1 MAENP
6 VKAVLDKFTA
16 LNEEYKAIQAESESD
31 LREYN
36 DYCNSSDEDLS
47 KKLGEIREK
56 IAKIDAFMEFAK
68 AHAEDV
74 EPAEMPFETEI
85 EVLEELKAKID
96 DSSANDY
103 HAETLYTKASGQRL
117 VYEAEME
124 RTDKKISGSKV
135 QAKRLYDSQLAEL
148 RSRREKH
155 AQEFRAYIASEEFK
169 SYLKLLSKD
178 AAAFNSA
185 SKAVLPENPEIS
197 LGQSRVRLPIP
208 TEFDEE
214 LSLST
219 GGVFNSA
226 AKTIGVPFSLDFSAG
241 KIVYIDYEQ
250 RNESFMLGGVQRFL
264 INVLKY
270 YDKSVKGIFFA
281 DPTRY
286 NSEGL
291 GHIAGLSKGANSIIE
306 PVAANA
312 DELLEKL
319 KEFKAGLAE
328 EEEFATLEHILVF
341 HSFPESYSEETRA
354 QVLELV
360 SNTEKYKTAV
370 ILTHNAAVQLDAAAA
385 AAENTVRR
393 NSESIRTRNG
403 GFYSDATHNSLFWY
417 SAPSDLPE
425 DVRHTFIDLRRRAAA
440 QAAPAEPAAFAAAP
454 AAETARRVE
463 AAQPSQAASAQ
474 PEDAPAIVYRKEGR
488 GAIDFRYGA
497 DPAGMSMSFDF
508 AMNGSTAFVCGT
520 KRAGRTGFAR
530 SIIDKVISAVH
541 PDNVELWLIDFNG
554 IEFKLYEENVPPHI
568 RYLMLGGGA
577 ELAYSVID
585 RLSEVAAKRA
595 LAFKGRWEKYADV
608 PADVYMPEI
617 ICLIEDYSVMAAAL
631 RAKPEYG
638 EKLRGVL
645 SQAETYGIRIIFAA
659 DSFSEDGETPS
670 WFAGGL
676 IRFNV
681 AMNSNDSTIAALFDG
696 VQLSAEEILSISN
709 IPLHH
714 AFARMPVAENGSA
727 LKFVRIAT
735 PDPDEQIKSL
745 CERACGSLSVC
756 ETFEPNNPAVYI
768 SKQTVVKSIAAQT
781 DFDSVVD
788 DIAKELSDKPEN
800 EQWLYIGSVG
810 TLCGDHPLSMSRAFG
825 QNVLLEAADGRHA
838 VASNVVISAA
848 CSALM
853 QGVPVEILSS
863 ELSAVLADI
872 KGSNKLSDTEITT
885 DIAEICKKITALKA
899 DIVAG
904 KRSDKLVVILD
915 ADALFAEMKT
925 LGGEVLSDGRR
936 NAAADLIFC
945 VSQGAKL
952 GCHFFVQSGTGDFT
966 AEMDLCARALR
977 HRLSIDGNIIKY
989 RLGEFSEAITPFL
1002 NLKVSEGFC
1011 AEGYLL

>member
-16 LNEEYKAIQAESESD
+16 LNEEYKAIEAESESD
-31 LREYN
+31 LKEYN

-56 IAKIDAFMEFAK
+56 IAKIDAYMEFAK
-68 AHAEDV
+68 AHASDV
-74 EPAEMPFETEI
+74 EAAEMPFETEI

-96 DSSANDY
+96 VNSANDY

-148 RSRREKH
+148 HSRKEKH
-155 AQEFRAYIASEEFK
+155 AEEFRAYIASEEFK
-169 SYLKLLSKD
+169 GYLKLLSKD

-185 SKAVLPENPEIS
+185 GKAELPENPEIS
-197 LGQSRVRLPIP
+197 LGQSRVRLPVP

-214 LSLST
+214 LSMST

-241 KIVYIDYEQ
+241 KIIYIDYEQ

-270 YDKSVKGIFFA
+270 YENSVKGIFFA
-281 DPTRY
+281 DPTRF

-319 KEFKAGLAE
+319 KEFKAKLAE
-328 EEEFATLEHILVF
+328 EEEFGTLEHVLVF
-341 HSFPESYSEETRA
+341 HSFPESYSDEMRA
-354 QVLELV
+354 EVLELV
-360 SNTEKYKTAV
+360 SNTEKYKTTV
-370 ILTHNAAVQLDAAAA
+370 ILTHNAAAQLDAPAA
-385 AAENTVRR
+385 AAENTVRQKA
-393 NSESIRTRNG
+393 ESIRTRNG
-403 GFYSDATHNSLFWY
+403 GFYSDVTMSSLFWY
-417 SAPSDLPE
+417 SAPSDIPE
-425 DVRHTFIDLRRRAAA
+425 EVRRTFIELRRRAVSQQAAAAETVAPVAEPVQSAETPAA
-440 QAAPAEPAAFAAAP
+440 QPEEAPAE
-454 AAETARRVE
+454 V
-463 AAQPSQAASAQ
+463 
-474 PEDAPAIVYRKEGR
+474 PAITYKKEGR
-488 GAIDFRYGA
+488 GNIDFRYGS
-497 DPAGMSMSFDF
+497 DPAGRSMSFDF

-530 SIIDKVISAVH
+530 SIIDKVISTVH
-541 PDNVELWLIDFNG
+541 PDNVELWLIDFDG
-554 IEFKLYEENVPPHI
+554 IEFKLYEENVPPHV

-577 ELAYSVID
+577 ELAYNVID

-595 LAFKGRWEKYADV
+595 LAFKGRWEKYTDV
-608 PADVYMPEI
+608 PEDVYMPEI
-617 ICLIEDYSVMAAAL
+617 ICIIEDYSVMAAAL

-638 EKLRGVL
+638 EKLRRVL
-645 SQAETYGIRIIFAA
+645 EQAETYGIRVIFAA
-659 DSFSEDGETPS
+659 DSYSEEGETPS

-681 AMNSNDSTIAALFDG
+681 AMNSTDSTIATLFDG

-714 AFARMPVAENGSA
+714 AFARMPVAENGSS

-735 PDPDEQIKSL
+735 PEPDEQIKSL
-745 CERACGSLSVC
+745 CQRACISLSVC

-781 DFDSVVD
+781 EFDSVVD
-788 DIAKELSDKPEN
+788 DIAKELSEKPEN

-825 QNVLLEAADGRHA
+825 QNVAFDAADSRHV
-838 VASNVVISAA
+838 VAANVVISAA

-853 QGVPVEILSS
+853 QGVPVDILSS
-863 ELSAVLADI
+863 ELSAVLADV
-872 KGSNKLSDTEITT
+872 KDSDKLSDTEITT
-885 DIAEICKKITALKA
+885 DLAAICKKITALKA

-904 KRSDKLVVILD
+904 KQSDKLVVILD
-915 ADALFAEMKT
+915 ADTLFAEMKT
-925 LGGEVLSDGRR
+925 LGDEVLSDGRR

-952 GCHFFVQSGTGDFT
+952 GCHFFVQSSADECT
-966 AEMDLCARALR
+966 ADMALCKSALR
-977 HRLSIDGNIIKY
+977 HKLSIDGNIIKY
-989 RLGEFSEAITPFL
+989 RFGEHSEAITPFL
-1002 NLKVSEGFC
+1002 NLKISEGVC